1 MADHIQQVLSH
12 QLLKHLKLSNLAI
25 LQNFMLETAIFH
37 SAIFSAI
44 RAESTVFRRNTCG
57 FIDAREI
64 EILRVAGALK
74 GQRTLNMAE
83 PPYYSKGEWTQ

>member
-25 LQNFMLETAIFH
+25 FH

-44 RAESTVFRRNTCG
+44 RAESTVFRRNICG

-83 PPYYSKGEWTQ
+83 PPYYSKGRMDPIRRE